1 MTYFVTETYLKNK
14 TDISGNADVKYILP
28 HIQTN
33 SDMWVQ
39 PLLGTYFYEYLL
51 VAFNDETLS
60 SDEEELVDKI
70 KPVIAWRALGDATF
84 ALSFKVTNKG
94 VQIQSGEFSQPA
106 TMKDIDLAMKR
117 YVQNAEFYAQRLINY
132 LKENKALF
140 PEFTSTL
147 NKDSDIKPK
156 EDSDDNYNSSLM
168 FI

>member
-84 ALSFKVTNKG
+84 AYHL
-94 VQIQSGEFSQPA
+94 
-106 TMKDIDLAMKR
+106 R
-117 YVQNAEFYAQRLINY
+117 
-132 LKENKALF
+132 
-140 PEFTSTL
+140 
-147 NKDSDIKPK
+147 
-156 EDSDDNYNSSLM
+156 
-168 FI
+168 